1 MILLN
6 LDINYC
12 GKTFILKVTSPINES
27 IKNIVTTLMFL
38 CLGGLKGE
46 SHLTLKKILSKR
58 IFCRKQY
65 YVKKDIKKLKEEYY
79 DKELIHE
86 LSRVRKTKED
96 GVNPDRCVL
105 TTKTY
110 NGICE
115 I

>member
-1 MILLN
+1 MSLN
-6 LDINYC
+6 V
-12 GKTFILKVTSPINES
+12 LKCN
-27 IKNIVTTLMFL
+27 
-38 CLGGLKGE
+38 
-46 SHLTLKKILSKR
+46 
-58 IFCRKQY
+58 
-65 YVKKDIKKLKEEYY
+65 DIKKLKEEYY